1 MSVQKEKEYVLYKNL
16 KFIWDKKSFLIIIP
30 LLICLLTGAVSYFI
44 SDHKYVGK
52 TVFYTSTLKK
62 DALTEPDLMDAKYR
76 VENKNVEID
85 FSVPKNRRVQI
96 KVTGDKKA
104 DVEQELKSLSEKY
117 NADLMADYKLRYD
130 LTEKP
135 MKDYQKRLEH
145 VDKSL
150 EAYYEKVEAGED
162 QLFDKELLLGFATK
176 EQVAHEYV
184 TSVNRMDTDLQL
196 FEKPEL
202 ISTSM
207 EKSDNYFMQNAFIA
221 LVLSFFLTLL
231 GLMLWRY
238 TREARG
244 ELNNG

>member
-1 MSVQKEKEYVLYKNL
+1 MSAQKEKEYVLYKNL
-16 KFIWDKKSFLIIIP
+16 KFIWDKKSFWIIIP

-52 TVFYTSTLKK
+52 TVFYTSSLKK
-62 DALTEPDLMDAKYR
+62 DALTEPDLMDAKYKT
-76 VENKNVEID
+76 ENENVEID

-96 KVTGDKKA
+96 KVIGDKKA

-117 NADLMADYKLRYD
+117 NADLMADYNLRYD

-135 MKDYQKRLEH
+135 LKDYKKRLEE

-150 EAYYEKVEAGED
+150 QPYYEKVDANKD
-162 QLFDKELLLGFATK
+162 QLFDKDLLLGFATK
-176 EQVAHEYV
+176 EEVAHEYV
-184 TSVNRMDTDLQL
+184 TSVNRMETDLEL
-196 FEKPEL
+196 FDKPEL

-221 LVLSFFLTLL
+221 LVLSFFFTLL

>member
-1 MSVQKEKEYVLYKNL
+1 MSVQKEKEYLLYKNL

-52 TVFYTSTLKK
+52 ALFYTAKLKK
-62 DALTEPDLMDAKYR
+62 DDLTEPDLMNAKYMA
-76 VENKNVEID
+76 ENKNVEVD
-85 FSVPKNRRVQI
+85 FSVPQNRRVQI

-117 NADLMADYKLRYD
+117 NADLMADYKLIYD
-130 LTEKP
+130 LTETA
-135 MKDYQKRLEH
+135 MKDYKKQLKQ
-145 VDKSL
+145 VKKSL
-150 EAYYEKVEAGED
+150 QPYYEKVEATQNELPETD
-162 QLFDKELLLGFATK
+162 LLLGTATK
-176 EQVAHEYV
+176 EELIHEYV
-184 TSVNRMDTDLQL
+184 TSVNRMKADLET
-196 FEKPEL
+196 FDEPEL
-202 ISTSM
+202 NSTNI
-207 EKSDNYFMQNAFIA
+207 EKSDNYFIQNAFIA
-221 LVLSFFLTLL
+221 LVLSFFFTLL

>member
-16 KFIWDKKSFLIIIP
+16 KFIWDKKAFLIIIP

-52 TVFYTSTLKK
+52 AVFYTSTLKK
-62 DALTEPDLMDAKYR
+62 DALTEPDLMDAKYK
-76 VENKNVEID
+76 VENKNIEID

-135 MKDYQKRLEH
+135 MKDYQKRLEN

-176 EQVAHEYV
+176 EEVAHEYV
-184 TSVNRMDTDLQL
+184 TSVNRMETDLEL
-196 FEKPEL
+196 FDEPEL

-231 GLMLWRY
+231 GLILWRY

>member
-16 KFIWDKKSFLIIIP
+16 KFIWDKKSFLIIVP
-30 LLICLLTGAVSYFI
+30 LLICLITGAVSYFI
-44 SDHKYVGK
+44 SDHQYVGK
-52 TVFYTSTLKK
+52 AVFYTSTLKK
-62 DALTEPDLMDAKYR
+62 DHLTEPDLMDAMYKA
-76 VENKNVEID
+76 ENKNVEVD

-96 KVTGDKKA
+96 KVNGDKKT

-135 MKDYQKRLEH
+135 LKDYKKRLEE

-150 EAYYEKVEAGED
+150 QPYYEKVDANQD
-162 QLFDKELLLGFATK
+162 QLFDKDLLLGFATK
-176 EQVAHEYV
+176 EQIAHEYV
-184 TSVNRMDTDLQL
+184 TSVNRMETDLE
-196 FEKPEL
+196 FFVEPEL
-202 ISTSM
+202 ISTGI
-207 EKSDNYFMQNAFIA
+207 EKSDNYFIQNAFIA
-221 LVLSFFLTLL
+221 LVLSFFFTLL